1 MPIQPS
7 IDLALGLLLVGITLF
22 AVILYLR
29 LQSNRLRDYLLK
41 LYLINRQVN
50 QDVLDFVDQAWPIL
64 EAAGFKSLQG
74 EIQWFGERKAIQHGE
89 SGTESYPISI
99 AEWGISIRLNLTSG
113 RIRGEN
119 LLLANLVLQ
128 NFKVLLELDV
138 SGKTSEFL
146 LSQKRLEKYQLFVQH
161 DIKNIAQFIVL
172 LSEQV
177 KGSKTDVQK
186 VALVD
191 HLQTMMPTV
200 TERADKTI
208 KQMTQPNKPLQD
220 IEAFSFAEEVHKLA
234 KGLELNYHLQGDV
247 RCELS
252 RTLFDQVVKSVLE
265 NFKDHGCYEKQVH
278 IEISEAC
285 EVRFYIEE
293 KGFELNVPVERL
305 FEPFWSTSDSGMGL
319 GLFIAR
325 ELLSTIGGSIQLDYS
340 DERFGFI
347 VQF

>member
-1 MPIQPS
+1 MPVQPS
-7 IDLALGLLLVGITLF
+7 IDFALGLLLVGVTLF
-22 AVILYLR
+22 VVILYLR
-29 LQSNRLRDYLLK
+29 MQSNRLREYLLK

-74 EIQWFGERKAIQHGE
+74 EIQWFGERKTIQQGRTGSE
-89 SGTESYPISI
+89 AYPINIS
-99 AEWGISIRLNLTSG
+99 EWGISIRLNLTSG

-161 DIKNIAQFIVL
+161 DIKNIAQFIML

-177 KGSKTDVQK
+177 KGSKTDAQK
-186 VALVD
+186 IALVE
-191 HLQTMMPTV
+191 HLTTMMPTV

-234 KGLELNYHLQGDV
+234 KGLELNYCLQGDV
-247 RCELS
+247 QCELS
-252 RTLFDQVVKSVLE
+252 RTLFDQVIKSVLE
-265 NFKDHGCYEKQVH
+265 NFKDHGYYEKQVH
-278 IEISEAC
+278 IEINDAC
-285 EVRFYIEE
+285 EVRLYVHE
-293 KGFELNVPVERL
+293 KNFELNVPVERL

-325 ELLSTIGGSIQLDYS
+325 ELLSTIGGSIQLEHT